1 MDSELPSYSGGHSS
15 PSQPLPGT
23 TTTGPTTKPG
33 FPTRHALVHVI
44 SGKDTCTI
52 TLSSRAAAP
61 GNPPLFYPGDV
72 IDGAVELV
80 VGKKLALKGVEVKV
94 GASRIY
100 AYEQVLRWGFECGV

>member
-1 MDSELPSYSGGHSS
+1 MDSELPSYSGGPTR
-15 PSQPLPGT
+15 PSQLPSST
-23 TTTGPTTKPG
+23 STATTGTKSA

-72 IDGAVELV
+72 IEGAVELV

-94 GASRIY
+94 GVIKPMSSAI
-100 AYEQVLRWGFECGV
+100 